1 MRSMARWCTGPGL
14 SGCQQLLWSPLG
26 TGTFLP
32 LLLSRIRRMP
42 TRHIFIL
49 HFLYHH
55 SAAFPILTSIKVGC
69 FAKTLCILSHVMFAK
84 CILWHQDAMAQIA
97 AILLQQG
104 PGSSSQ
110 PGLLNV
116 EVCLHVFMFVMMT
129 DRFNLIVFS
138 TNGNACCARLWSRLL
153 KQQLL
158 LLPRR
163 KKWSRHWLL
172 ILKAYHWQKEL

>member
-1 MRSMARWCTGPGL
+1 
-14 SGCQQLLWSPLG
+14 
-26 TGTFLP
+26 
-32 LLLSRIRRMP
+32 
-42 TRHIFIL
+42 
-49 HFLYHH
+49 
-55 SAAFPILTSIKVGC
+55 
-69 FAKTLCILSHVMFAK
+69 
-84 CILWHQDAMAQIA
+84 MAQIA

-163 KKWSRHWLL
+163 KKWSRH
-172 ILKAYHWQKEL
+172 

>member
-1 MRSMARWCTGPGL
+1 MRSMARCCTGPGL
-14 SGCQQLLWSPLG
+14 SGCQQLLWFPPG
-26 TGTFLP
+26 TGISLP
-32 LLLSRIRRMP
+32 LLLSSHRRMP
-42 TRHIFIL
+42 LRHIVSMTFS
-49 HFLYHH
+49 YYH
-55 SAAFPILTSIKVGC
+55 SAAFPIQTC
-69 FAKTLCILSHVMFAK
+69 FANTLCVLSYVMFAK